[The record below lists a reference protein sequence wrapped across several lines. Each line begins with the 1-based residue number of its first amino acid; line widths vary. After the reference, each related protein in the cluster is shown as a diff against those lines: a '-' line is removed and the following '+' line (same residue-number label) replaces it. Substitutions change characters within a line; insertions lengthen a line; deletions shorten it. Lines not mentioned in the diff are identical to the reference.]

1 MLSDSLLL
9 HLVLA
14 FAVGSVWVTLV
25 TVIAEKA
32 GSMVGGIV
40 GGLPSTSVYSFFFI
54 GLNQS
59 PTVAAQATAVFP
71 LAFSF
76 TCVFLLS
83 YAFFAWKG
91 FSASLFISLII
102 WFALSSLAVISG
114 IKNYALSLIVAIP
127 IFLGIYYI
135 LTEKLRFE
143 TLAGA
148 PTRHTAPQIVGRA
161 IFAGSIV
168 SLAVLLSQI
177 GGPIFGGI
185 FSAFPATFTS
195 TLYIV
200 NKSRGVNFSRAITKP
215 LIVSGTLTIIPYSAA
230 VKYLYP
236 SIGIWLGT
244 IGSYA
249 MVAPLAILSYRI
261 IKHK

>member
-1 MLSDSLLL
+1 ML

-14 FAVGSVWVTLV
+14 FTVGSVWVTLV
-25 TVIAEKA
+25 TLIAEKA
-32 GSMVGGIV
+32 GSVVGGIV

-54 GLNQS
+54 GFNQS
-59 PTVAAQATAVFP
+59 PTTAAQATAVFP

-76 TCVFLLS
+76 TCIFLLS

-91 FSASLFISLII
+91 FGASLFISLTI

-114 IKNYALSLIVAIP
+114 IKNFALSLAVSIP
-127 IFLGIYYI
+127 IFLVIYYFFSK
-135 LTEKLRFE
+135 KLKFE
-143 TLAGA
+143 NLPGG
-148 PTRHTAPQIVGRA
+148 PIRHTSLQIVGRA

-185 FSAFPATFTS
+185 FAAFPATFTS

-200 NKSRGVNFSRAITKP
+200 NKSRGADFSRAITKP
-215 LIVSGTLTIIPYSAA
+215 LIVSGTLTIIPYTAA
-230 VKYLYP
+230 VRYLYP

-244 IGSYA
+244 IASYA
-249 MVAPLAILSYRI
+249 VVAPLAIISYRI
-261 IKHK
+261 IKQK